1 MMKWLLRLVAS
12 VAALSLAAFW
22 QLLLSARPPLTTDP
36 PTLAGDGST
45 IDYCDLPELD
55 GSGKKAA
62 DIPKGNT
69 PGCSYNHFP
78 LPILADCT
86 EPLVEGAADLRGLWI
101 GVSGGHV
108 GHVERIEQCGRRTV
122 VTSSGIIHDF
132 GPNSTLGENTDD
144 ITPVVLFTIGDREY
158 CPRSSASMIWNDGVL
173 DFHVF
178 GWGPIVVRRYL
189 DGDQLI
195 WEYADGSI
203 TRMDRICT
211 LPADK
216 KIPKPRGPR
225 YSLF

>member
-86 EPLVEGAADLRGLWI
+86 
-101 GVSGGHV
+101 
-108 GHVERIEQCGRRTV
+108 
-122 VTSSGIIHDF
+122 
-132 GPNSTLGENTDD
+132 
-144 ITPVVLFTIGDREY
+144 
-158 CPRSSASMIWNDGVL
+158 
-173 DFHVF
+173 
-178 GWGPIVVRRYL
+178 
-189 DGDQLI
+189 
-195 WEYADGSI
+195 
-203 TRMDRICT
+203 
-211 LPADK
+211 
-216 KIPKPRGPR
+216 
-225 YSLF
+225 